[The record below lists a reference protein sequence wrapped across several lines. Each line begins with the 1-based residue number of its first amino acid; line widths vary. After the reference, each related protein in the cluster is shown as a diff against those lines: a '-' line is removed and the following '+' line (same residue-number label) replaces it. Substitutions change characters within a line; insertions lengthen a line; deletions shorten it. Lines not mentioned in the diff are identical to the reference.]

1 MTQATA
7 PLPIGDGVLRAADGG
22 ETLWRVV
29 RDVERKYALP
39 HLQSARDLPV
49 RGAPAGALTL
59 AAADG
64 TAHRPEADG
73 PDAVVFRGLPAG
85 EYTLPVD
92 AADGPPEAIG
102 ESARYCLENAS
113 PGGGYIFGTSNTIF
127 DGMPLAHY
135 EIMLDVYRDWCGRS

>member
-1 MTQATA
+1 
-7 PLPIGDGVLRAADGG
+7 VLRAADGG

-49 RGAPAGALTL
+49 RGAPAG
-59 AAADG
+59 
-64 TAHRPEADG
+64 
-73 PDAVVFRGLPAG
+73 

-102 ESARYCLENAS
+102 ESARYCLEHAS